1 MAIYSL
7 SNIAEITGGR
17 LEGETN
23 ISISQLLID
32 SRSTAV
38 SSGSLFFAIS
48 GKQHEGHRYVSELYH
63 RGVRAFVI
71 AEMKESYRS
80 MTGAGFVLVK
90 DTLRAL
96 QELAHFHRNKFTV
109 PVIAISGSN
118 GKTIVKEWLYHCLS
132 EKFRITR
139 SPKSYNS
146 QVGVPLSLWLMDEH
160 TEMGIF
166 EAGISLPGEMTRLQQ
181 MINPSVGIF
190 TNIGEAHQENFRD
203 IGQKITEKLRL
214 FYGCHTLV
222 YCCDHSIITG
232 FIEKTPELS
241 GVKLFAWSF
250 QGKGEVNITEVRK
263 NKDTTTFKA
272 CYRNHT
278 LDISI
283 PFADSASVEN
293 ALHCLAL
300 MLYLEIDPERIPAR

>member
-166 EAGISLPGEMTRLQQ
+166 EAGISLP
-181 MINPSVGIF
+181 
-190 TNIGEAHQENFRD
+190 
-203 IGQKITEKLRL
+203 EK
-214 FYGCHTLV
+214 
-222 YCCDHSIITG
+222 
-232 FIEKTPELS
+232 
-241 GVKLFAWSF
+241 
-250 QGKGEVNITEVRK
+250 
-263 NKDTTTFKA
+263 
-272 CYRNHT
+272 
-278 LDISI
+278 
-283 PFADSASVEN
+283 
-293 ALHCLAL
+293 
-300 MLYLEIDPERIPAR
+300 